1 MTFATAPMSQSTAL
15 TSREKECLS
24 ALAAGRVL
32 KQIACD
38 LGLAQV
44 TVHLYVATAKK
55 KLGARTR
62 EHAVALGLACGV
74 IPLPKP
80 LRHSTDERATTSAA
94 I

>member
-1 MTFATAPMSQSTAL
+1 MTFASAPLSRNTSL

-24 ALAAGRVL
+24 ALAAGCVL

-62 EHAVALGLACGV
+62 EHAIALGLASGV
-74 IPLPKP
+74 ISPPKSP
-80 LRHSTDERATTSAA
+80 FR
-94 I
+94 